1 MHKLPLTCFG
11 FIFLFSFFFFL
22 EMTRRLLTLMCFDSL
37 FPCRK
42 ENPYMQKWYIHNA
55 FIQKG
60 TKDTWRATVGNVG
73 LQNNNNN
80 DSIKKK
86 DVNLD

>member
-1 MHKLPLTCFG
+1 MHELPLTCFG
-11 FIFLFSFFFFL
+11 FIFLFSL
-22 EMTRRLLTLMCFDSL
+22 EMTRQLLTLMCFDSL
-37 FPCRK
+37 FPWRK

-60 TKDTWRATVGNVG
+60 TKDTWRATVGNVE

-80 DSIKKK
+80 NNSIKKK